1 MFPAPQCPTG
11 CAWERLWGRHMQSR
25 NKACPLSLSWWWR
38 TGQGESGHFRPG
50 ESQAQC
56 SGGPFL
62 WFPTGRWGLPTGGL
76 QSEPCSADQPTC
88 CHSPAACPSP
98 FGSWRHDV
106 RLPSAPTHTPL
117 VLSRRGRESGE
128 RQTEWQT
135 QLTSFPAGLVPGLRS
150 SRKASKL
157 PRTASC

>member
-1 MFPAPQCPTG
+1 
-11 CAWERLWGRHMQSR
+11 MQSP
-25 NKACPLSLSWWWR
+25 NKACPLSPGQWWR
-38 TGQGESGHFRPG
+38 TGQGESGHFWLGQG
-50 ESQAQC
+50 EAQC
-56 SGGPFL
+56 SRRPFL
-62 WFPTGRWGLPTGGL
+62 GFPTGRWGAPAWGV
-76 QSEPCSADQPTC
+76 QAEYSSADQPTC

-98 FGSWRHDV
+98 FGSWRHDA

-135 QLTSFPAGLVPGLRS
+135 QLTSFPAGLVPGPRS